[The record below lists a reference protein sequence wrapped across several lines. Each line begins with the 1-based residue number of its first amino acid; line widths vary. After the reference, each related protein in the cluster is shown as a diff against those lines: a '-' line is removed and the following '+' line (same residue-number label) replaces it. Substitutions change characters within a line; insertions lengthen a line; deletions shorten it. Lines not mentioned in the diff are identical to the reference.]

1 MSGIYTK
8 KCVDDVWDSS
18 EGALPYKLQR
28 IAEEE
33 LGETSAKRKE
43 SLERLSELLEA
54 EMEVNSQRD
63 PAFLLRFLRVRKYD
77 VESSLRTIRNYYRSR
92 VISASSYQELLPSKV
107 PPAARNLVMTLPD
120 TDRHGR
126 LILLCRPGIWVP
138 QELPYADFHRA
149 CLLCLEQMALNPVAQ
164 TSGIVLL
171 VDYAE
176 FTADKILSV
185 NVGLVRKALGYVQ
198 DGMPMRLKAVHIVRQ
213 SYAFDMVFAL
223 FKPFI
228 KAKMAERYRFHGENF
243 EKLHEEIPP
252 SALPVEYAGQG
263 PPLDFEAYWRTLD
276 QQEEFLA
283 HENSFGY
290 ASENKDDM
298 LAECDTP
305 RDFNTF

>member
-18 EGALPYKLQR
+18 EGALPFKLQR

-43 SLERLSELLEA
+43 ALERLSQLLEEEA
-54 EMEVNSQRD
+54 ELNSQRD

-77 VESSLRTIRNYYRSR
+77 VESAAQTIRNYYRSR
-92 VISASSYQELLPSKV
+92 VVSASSYQELLPSKV
-107 PPAARNLVMTLPD
+107 PPAARNLVMVMPE

-126 LILLCRPGIWVP
+126 LILLCRPGIWMP
-138 QELPYADFHRA
+138 EELPYADLHRA
-149 CLLCLEQMALNPVAQ
+149 CLLCLEHMAPNPSTQ

-185 NVGLVRKALGYVQ
+185 NIGLVRKALGYVQ

-243 EKLHEEIPP
+243 EKLHEDIPP

-263 PPLDFEAYWRTLD
+263 PPLDFEAYWRQVD
-276 QQEEFLA
+276 EQEGVFVRG
-283 HENSFGY
+283 NSFGY
-290 ASENKDDM
+290 ATQNKDDM
-298 LAECDTP
+298 VA
-305 RDFNTF
+305 NTEMPHELTTL